1 MYPLYSFNH
10 NIFKV
15 LTLQTWLFLFM
26 DPKKGRVLI
35 KMNLNGPNDN
45 VPFSNISHYNKGHG
59 SPDMWY
65 LKCVSGDI
73 IQCMNLCVRFAWV
86 ARKHSYSPRSLER
99 WRVPSIWKA
108 EESQCT
114 GKFHL
119 EPLYKALVPSTYFFH
134 SYLLCLIKHMVVSIS
149 SLTKFEHCCHSFVA
163 QFQTLA
169 LNSIDWMLMLSY
181 AS

>member
-1 MYPLYSFNH
+1 MPKRKWLTGLQWWIKERSNKERKETAKWINKREKIYPLYSFNH

-119 EPLYKALVPSTYFFH
+119 EPLYKALVPSTLSVPIFFIRT
-134 SYLLCLIKHMVVSIS
+134 YCV
-149 SLTKFEHCCHSFVA
+149 
-163 QFQTLA
+163 
-169 LNSIDWMLMLSY
+169 W
-181 AS
+181 